1 MKKATGAVKRED
13 KLDQER
19 LNELRASM
27 EKTMRLEWLPPQRLA
42 PNDLNWKRHT
52 LPQRKALR
60 AFMDELEERR
70 SDLEQPASPW
80 AGALLY
86 NERTDRLLDGH
97 MRLMEALERGDDL
110 APTLVVDVDE
120 ATENL
125 ILRFLDQI
133 GTMFAIDD
141 KMLATLDDLVA
152 VESDILKQLIEGEAE
167 EDEGEEEKDDPDFKR
182 KQMPPGGL
190 ALPVGVKFDY
200 VVLLFK
206 TELDW
211 NAAMDHFGIERQM
224 CPFSGT
230 VGIGRVVD
238 GSAYLY
244 RIRRQLSAAQDG
256 VSMEPGLSEIEA
268 SLLYESITSNGQ

>member
-1 MKKATGAVKRED
+1 MKSSDSVKRVDRYDE
-13 KLDQER
+13 ER
-19 LNELRASM
+19 LALLRDEM
-27 EKTMRLEWLPPQRLA
+27 QKTMRLEWMPPQQLA
-42 PNDLNWKRHT
+42 PNDLNWKVHK

-60 AFMDELEERR
+60 AFMEELEERR
-70 SDLEQPASPW
+70 SDSQQPSSPW
-80 AGALLY
+80 AGALLF
-86 NERTDRLLDGH
+86 NERTGRLLDGH
-97 MRLMEALERGDDL
+97 MRLMESLERGDNL
-110 APTLVVDVDE
+110 APVLVVDVDE

-133 GTMFAIDD
+133 GTMFDYD
-141 KMLATLDDLVA
+141 EKMLSTLDDLVA
-152 VESDILKQLIEGEAE
+152 VESDVLKQLLGGDAE
-167 EDEGEEEKDDPDFKR
+167 ETEADEDEEPEFKR
-182 KQMPPGGL
+182 KQVPPGGL
-190 ALPVGVKFDY
+190 ALPLGVKYDY

-256 VSMEPGLSEIEA
+256 VSAEPALVEIEA
-268 SLLYESITSNGQ
+268 GVMNENTNGA